1 LPPRIETGS
10 SPINMELQYRWGVMR
25 FMQDLLPLKS
35 RMDARQLAL
44 LESELR
50 SRGKNVLVAY
60 ILWYALGIIGG
71 HRFYMKKT
79 GSAVAMLILSII
91 VFGLIITLIWWIVDA
106 FRLHH
111 WIRDENRE
119 LEYHLANEI
128 LARTPPAS

>member
-1 LPPRIETGS
+1 
-10 SPINMELQYRWGVMR
+10 MR

-71 HRFYMKKT
+71 HRFYMKKR
-79 GSAVAMLILSII
+79 V
-91 VFGLIITLIWWIVDA
+91 
-106 FRLHH
+106 
-111 WIRDENRE
+111 
-119 LEYHLANEI
+119 
-128 LARTPPAS
+128 PPSPC